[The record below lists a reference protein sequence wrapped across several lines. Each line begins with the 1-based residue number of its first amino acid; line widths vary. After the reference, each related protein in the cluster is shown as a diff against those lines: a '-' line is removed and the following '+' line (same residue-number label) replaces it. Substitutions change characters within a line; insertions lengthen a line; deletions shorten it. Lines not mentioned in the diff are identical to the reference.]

1 MSRYPATIGHYL
13 NGRVTTG
20 SSARGQEVF
29 NPATG
34 VVSAQVALANSAD
47 VDAAVA
53 SAQAA
58 FPAWSDM
65 PPIRRARV
73 MFKFLELLNQN
84 KDKLAHLITAEHGTR
99 SAPASTTGRCAS
111 RWAWWPAS
119 RHSTFR

>member
-1 MSRYPATIGHYL
+1 MTSSPADIASPATIGHYL
-13 NGRVTTG
+13 NGSAVTPAAG
-20 SSARGQEVF
+20 RSQPVF

-34 VVSAQVALANSAD
+34 AVSGHVALAGFAE

-73 MFKFLELLNQN
+73 MF
-84 KDKLAHLITAEHGTR
+84 
-99 SAPASTTGRCAS
+99 
-111 RWAWWPAS
+111 
-119 RHSTFR
+119 